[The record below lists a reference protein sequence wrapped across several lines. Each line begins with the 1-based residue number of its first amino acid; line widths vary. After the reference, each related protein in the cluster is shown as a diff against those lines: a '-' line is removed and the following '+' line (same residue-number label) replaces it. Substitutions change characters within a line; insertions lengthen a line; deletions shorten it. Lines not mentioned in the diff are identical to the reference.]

1 MVRAFPSFPDILFPV
16 TPSVVASN
24 NALNLPQSN
33 DDKSWIAFM
42 DRING
47 SIDKLELQLR
57 TIHDESS
64 GKEMCALVGVP
75 PLLSKKF

>member
-24 NALNLPQSN
+24 DALNLPQSN

>member
-1 MVRAFPSFPDILFPV
+1 MVRAFSSIRDVHFPV
-16 TPSVVASN
+16 TPTDVASN

-33 DDKSWIAFM
+33 DDQSWIAFM
-42 DRING
+42 DQING

-64 GKEMCALVGVP
+64 GKEMCALVGAP
-75 PLLSKKF
+75 S

>member
-16 TPSVVASN
+16 TPSAVASN

-64 GKEMCALVGVP
+64 GKEMCALVSVP
-75 PLLSKKF
+75 PLFSKKF